1 MEREAWCAAIDG
13 VAESDTTERLN
24 WTELMMDTNGEAKIN
39 NKVLGL
45 RIETVG
51 KSFSGKEITSWSEVE
66 MDWGYQI

>member
-1 MEREAWCAAIDG
+1 
-13 VAESDTTERLN
+13 
-24 WTELMMDTNGEAKIN
+24 MMDTNGEAKIN